1 MIGIQLGVKS
11 SLQGI
16 QFYKQCII
24 NVEGKWHRFIC
35 DFTQFTKTLPS
46 YTHNIEVCLTKL
58 IAELFKRQTLGISL
72 VGQWTGIRLPTLDTG
87 VQSLVGEDPTPPEQP
102 SHCLTAE
109 APPRRGPAPPR
120 PRPVDFQWAGPAL
133 PSGSARAAFWCK
145 GLGTLE
151 GKSSAVATMG
161 LSCLSLLLWKRLL
174 ND

>member
-1 MIGIQLGVKS
+1 M
-11 SLQGI
+11 
-16 QFYKQCII
+16 
-24 NVEGKWHRFIC
+24 EGKWHRFIC

-87 VQSLVGEDPTPPEQP
+87 VQSLVGEDPNPRSNQAIASPPRP
-102 SHCLTAE
+102 RPAE
-109 APPRRGPAPPR
+109 APPPPR

-133 PSGSARAAFWCK
+133 PSGSARAAFRCK

-161 LSCLSLLLWKRLL
+161 LSGLSLLLWKRLL